1 MADFAP
7 KSAVKSAVRTLAAP
21 FEDVDTLNAVV
32 QSVILNNP
40 FGCVSYMST
49 GANHPP
55 VEKSREN
62 YTARFVYQDNEAKI
76 VGRTA
81 ENYATV
87 AGYKSGVAAVL
98 ANTANI
104 AAHGG
109 VPAHEIESDTF
120 SVTLKCHAAN
130 GEIFLLTFARQ
141 QVSLSSYEDDSIQTV
156 VETWA
161 DGVPSLA

>member
-7 KSAVKSAVRTLAAP
+7 KSAVKSSVRKLAEP

-40 FGCVSYMST
+40 FGCVSYMSA

-62 YTARFVYQDNEAKI
+62 YTARFIYQDNDAKI
-76 VGRTA
+76 VGRTS
-81 ENYATV
+81 ESYNTV
-87 AGYKSGVAAVL
+87 AGYKAGIAAVL
-98 ANTANI
+98 ANTANRT
-104 AAHGG
+104 AHGG
-109 VPAHEIESDTF
+109 MPAHEIESDSF
-120 SVTLKCHAAN
+120 SVTLRCHAAN
-130 GEIFLLTFARQ
+130 GEIFILTFGRQ
-141 QVSLSSYEDDSIQTV
+141 QVSLSSFEDDSIQTV

-161 DGVPSLA
+161 DGVPALG

>member
-87 AGYKSGVAAVL
+87 AGYKAGVAAVL